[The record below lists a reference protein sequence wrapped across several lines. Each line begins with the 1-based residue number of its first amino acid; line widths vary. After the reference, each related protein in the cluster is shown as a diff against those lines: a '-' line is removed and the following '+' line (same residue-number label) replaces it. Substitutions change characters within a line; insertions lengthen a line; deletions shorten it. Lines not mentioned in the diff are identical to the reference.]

1 MSSLL
6 QALSQKLVLHLN
18 APIEMTT
25 KLPFKTTFEPERVIQ
40 PIFTGGSVAL
50 DNGARILATTLGED
64 AVLTDLVTGRQY
76 AKIEGVCLPFAPSS
90 SWTAC

>member
-1 MSSLL
+1 
-6 QALSQKLVLHLN
+6 
-18 APIEMTT
+18 MTT
-25 KLPFKTTFEPERVIQ
+25 KLPFKTTFEAERVIQ

-76 AKIEGVCLPFAPSS
+76 AKIEGVRPPFAPSYGR
-90 SWTAC
+90 TGC